1 MSAGNA
7 SRRLVADV
15 GGTNT
20 RLALFNPDT
29 NALESVTYYTNRD
42 FAHFEDVIAAWLATL
57 AGGQP
62 VEACLAVAAPPTGDR
77 VDMINMDWS
86 FSLSGLAER
95 FGLER
100 LGFLNDFEANAY
112 ALPHLKAEELATLA
126 DGEPGA
132 QVLAVVGPGT
142 GLGGSALVR
151 TPTGDLARA
160 CEPGHV
166 GLSPANAF
174 ELELFTFLL
183 REHRDLYAELLLCGP
198 GLVRLYRSIA
208 AVRGEPAEDLAP
220 EDVSERGLAGDCPIC
235 VSALDTFCA
244 LMGSF
249 SADFV
254 LSNGAYGGLYL
265 AGGIIPAVLSAL
277 EQGTFNRRFEEKGLM
292 TPLLEKVP
300 RYVITGTT
308 TGLTGAAHA
317 PLA

>member
-1 MSAGNA
+1 MAAGKA

-29 NALESVTYYTNRD
+29 DALESVAYYVNRD
-42 FAHFEDVIAAWLATL
+42 YAHFEDVIAEWLA
-57 AGGQP
+57 AHPGERP

-86 FSLSGLAER
+86 FSLSSLAKS
-95 FGLER
+95 FGFSS

-112 ALPHLKAEELATLA
+112 ALPHLKVDELATLVK
-126 DGEPGA
+126 GKVGA
-132 QVLAVVGPGT
+132 QVFAVVGPGT

-151 TPTGDLARA
+151 TPTRDLARA

-174 ELELFTFLL
+174 ELDLFTFLL
-183 REHRDLYAELLLCGP
+183 REHRDLYAELLLSGP
-198 GLVRLYRSIA
+198 GLVRLYRAIA
-208 AVRGEPAEDLAP
+208 AIRGESCDDLAP
-220 EDVSERGLAGDCPIC
+220 EDVSNRALAGECPTC
-235 VSALDTFCA
+235 VTALDTFCA

-265 AGGIIPAVLSAL
+265 AGGIIPAVRGAL
-277 EQGTFNRRFEEKGLM
+277 EKGIFNRRFEEKGLM
-292 TPLLEKVP
+292 TPLLEEVP

-317 PLA
+317 PLG